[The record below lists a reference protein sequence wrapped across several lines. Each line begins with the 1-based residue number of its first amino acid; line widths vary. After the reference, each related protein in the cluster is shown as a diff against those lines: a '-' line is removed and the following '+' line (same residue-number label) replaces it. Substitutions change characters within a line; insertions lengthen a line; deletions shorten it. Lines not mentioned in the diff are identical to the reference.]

1 MSKIVLSAEGV
12 FPLSN
17 GEETVLGVRTSGTLQ
32 GEGILVGVP
41 SLFVRLA
48 GCNLRC
54 LFQGLEGHIDQCD
67 TPHAQLN
74 DIKDAYEVDDVVQLV
89 ANHLGALR
97 HVVITGGEPMLQKEA
112 VAELCE
118 RLRAAKKG
126 IHITLETNGTFF
138 SKRVSKAVDLVS
150 MSPKCQVGTFEGEK
164 PSRAYVSS
172 MQQWIDSKCRERDGL
187 QLKFVVGCKEDERK
201 LIEPILHSLH
211 DWEKCALVV
220 MPLGGDLATIRKSA
234 PLAVE
239 IAIRR
244 GWRYSPRL
252 QIDLWAGRKGS

>member
-1 MSKIVLSAEGV
+1 
-12 FPLSN
+12 
-17 GEETVLGVRTSGTLQ
+17 
-32 GEGILVGVP
+32 
-41 SLFVRLA
+41 
-48 GCNLRC
+48 
-54 LFQGLEGHIDQCD
+54 
-67 TPHAQLN
+67 
-74 DIKDAYEVDDVVQLV
+74 
-89 ANHLGALR
+89 
-97 HVVITGGEPMLQKEA
+97 MLQKEA

-118 RLRAAKKG
+118 RLHAAKKG
-126 IHITLETNGTFF
+126 IHITLETNGTVF
-138 SKRVSKAVDLVS
+138 SERVSREVDLVS

-164 PSRAYVSS
+164 PSQAYVSS
-172 MQQWIDSKCRERDGL
+172 MQQWIDSKCGERDGL

>member
-1 MSKIVLSAEGV
+1 M
-12 FPLSN
+12 
-17 GEETVLGVRTSGTLQ
+17 
-32 GEGILVGVP
+32 
-41 SLFVRLA
+41 
-48 GCNLRC
+48 
-54 LFQGLEGHIDQCD
+54 
-67 TPHAQLN
+67 
-74 DIKDAYEVDDVVQLV
+74 
-89 ANHLGALR
+89 
-97 HVVITGGEPMLQKEA
+97 
-112 VAELCE
+112 AELCE

-138 SKRVSKAVDLVS
+138 SERVSRAVDLVS

-172 MQQWIDSKCRERDGL
+172 MQQGIDSKCRERDGL
-187 QLKFVVGCKEDERK
+187 QLKFVVGCKEDEC
-201 LIEPILHSLH
+201 SLH